1 MSNIVQITHKRV
13 KKAKI
18 IFEFDI
24 DSKTYIHNE
33 LSPMRSGLLNTMGDK
48 LAIADL
54 DYHYST
60 IYDLEQWLA
69 NSVYIPLTSTDT
81 ATIIKFKKRA
91 IRALDKIIKE
101 NKEYTDS
108 VRKGMTNLR
117 HTNDFDFD
125 DSPSAYSTPEHNE
138 EVSVPTDDF
147 NFDELDIDN
156 EIDFGIKT
164 NQPTDEPEA
173 KDNDD
178 ELDAEIAKHLID
190 GAKGLEIFF
199 TALAGLCRVVGEQ
212 CVNKDSK

>member
-69 NSVYIPLTSTDT
+69 NFVYIPLTSTDT

-91 IRALDKIIKE
+91 IRALDKIIKT
-101 NKEYTDS
+101 NKEHTDS
-108 VRKGMTNLR
+108 VRKGITNLR

-125 DSPSAYSTPEHNE
+125 DSAYSTPEHNE

-147 NFDELDIDN
+147 NFDELDIDD

-164 NQPTDEPEA
+164 KQHTDEPEA

>member
-1 MSNIVQITHKRV
+1 MSNIVQITQKRV

-69 NSVYIPLTSTDT
+69 NFVYIPLTSTDT

-91 IRALDKIIKE
+91 IRALDKIIKT
-101 NKEYTDS
+101 NKEHTDS
-108 VRKGMTNLR
+108 VRKGITNLR

-125 DSPSAYSTPEHNE
+125 DSAYSTPEHNE

-147 NFDELDIDN
+147 NFDELDIDD

-164 NQPTDEPEA
+164 KQHTDEPEA